1 MIDNCYLPNQSNI
14 GRKCVIY
21 CDEIPNRIL
30 VKNSPVVGIP
40 VIMVDPKIDLN
51 NYFQGLAPGLLDFAV
66 EHCTGYTADMPAQ
79 LKHPVI
85 LPAEGDNRF
94 LTGDALEQRL
104 QDAMKVAQETP
115 NWSGDPAVFNGHR
128 EQIDPAKYHDIPD
141 DPRQW
146 TTEGF
151 ADAELIENAQYY
163 AVSPG
168 EGGTVIMRKHPDA
181 ANAWV
186 VLKDVAIDLDA
197 FPWLTLRLKPIDA
210 WYLPCTV
217 RIIDQDSGHSL
228 MCPYELGGNNI
239 PAYYAFHLRKT
250 FGSGIKRF
258 DIRIYV
264 AGSIICTPQDIP
276 PHLADAYQCWVEDGR
291 PHSQMFFKSGELIY
305 LKTETNP
312 YRYTILEYLRAEA
325 D

>member
-30 VKNSPVVGIP
+30 VTNSPVVGIP
-40 VIMVDPKIDLN
+40 VIKVDPKIDLHD
-51 NYFQGLAPGLLDFAV
+51 YFKGLAPGLLDFAV
-66 EHCTGYTADMPAQ
+66 EHCTGYTEDMPEL

-85 LPAEGDNRF
+85 IPSEVDNRF
-94 LTGDALEQRL
+94 LTGDALAQRIEEAA
-104 QDAMKVAQETP
+104 QVARHTP
-115 NWSGDPAVFNGHR
+115 NWNGDPAVFNGHR
-128 EQIDPAKYHDIPD
+128 EQTDPAKYRDIQD

-151 ADAELIENAQYY
+151 ADAELVENAKYY

-168 EGGTVIMRKHPDA
+168 EGGTVILRKHPDA

-197 FPWLTLRLKPIDA
+197 YPWATLRLKPVDS
-210 WYLPCTV
+210 WYLPCSV
-217 RIIDQDSGHSL
+217 RFIDQDSGHSL
-228 MCPYELGGNNI
+228 MCPYEIGGNNI
-239 PAYYAFHLRKT
+239 PAYYAFNLRNT
-250 FGSGIKRF
+250 FGGGIKRF
-258 DIRIYV
+258 DLRMYV
-264 AGSIICTPQDIP
+264 ANSIICAPQHVP

-291 PHSQMFFKSGELIY
+291 PQSDMFAMAGEGIY
-305 LKTETNP
+305 LLAATIP